1 MCLNHHRI
9 ATVATDR
16 DGLGR
21 DLDLSV
27 LISADGRNPYGKSVS
42 EIVSET
48 YIEEDKLGWIQ
59 SGIAVAKC

>member
-1 MCLNHHRI
+1 M
-9 ATVATDR
+9 ATDR

-27 LISADGRNPYGKSVS
+27 LITTDGRNPYGKSVS